1 VYLFEPLY
9 NKNIRTGIEKHRGAQ
24 RTTEKERFHMD
35 ILKSIIVWFIG
46 ICYVVITFPLT
57 LVVWLL
63 TLPFDR
69 NRAIIHC
76 FLMQQSLIISYVMP
90 IWTIHM
96 QGRDKAMKGATY
108 VIISNHQSLLDIL
121 LINCLRYKF
130 KWISK
135 IENFKVP
142 VIGWYLKMAD
152 YIIVDRGNEESK
164 AEMLE
169 KSLDCLKKEIS
180 IMIFPEG
187 TRSPDNEIGFFKRGA
202 FQLALQAGVPI
213 LPVLIDGTGG
223 ILPKHGLIFGSG
235 HHITIKVLN
244 PIYPANF
251 GTDIPEDLAKELSLF
266 MTSELKELR
275 ARNKQQ

>member
-1 VYLFEPLY
+1 
-9 NKNIRTGIEKHRGAQ
+9 
-24 RTTEKERFHMD
+24 MD

-46 ICYVVITFPLT
+46 ICYVLITFPLT

-63 TLPFDR
+63 ALPFDR
-69 NRAIIHC
+69 HRAIIHW
-76 FLMQQSLIISYVMP
+76 FLMQQSLIISYLMP

-152 YIIVDRGNEESK
+152 YIIVDRGNDESK

-169 KSLDCLKKEIS
+169 KSFNYLKMGIS

-187 TRSPDNEIGFFKRGA
+187 TRSSDNEIGFFKRGA

-235 HHITIKVLN
+235 HQITIKVLN

-251 GTDIPEDLAKELSLF
+251 GTDIPEDLAKNLSLF

-275 ARNKQQ
+275 TRIK